1 MKTIEERLNERPRA
15 TTETLRLLAMRGFR
29 IVGAARIPGG
39 KEGLV
44 AAINRVRGC

>member
-1 MKTIEERLNERPRA
+1 MTPLYLGKMFDFLSMD
-15 TTETLRLLAMRGFR
+15 TLRLLAMRGFR